1 MHLDLDGNGTLH
13 AQLTRALKEAVL
25 GRGLAA
31 GTRLP
36 ATRELAASLGVSR
49 NTVVSAYEQL
59 AAEGYL
65 EGHVGSGNYVAA
77 LPMPAAPVARAGR
90 QARAPRLTNCA
101 RVATAQRANRP
112 PGRRRAGVRYNLEYG
127 VPLVTP
133 ALTSLWRRALAR
145 AAEDTDPDYPAAE
158 GLLVLRSAIAG
169 YLGRRRG
176 LAVDAEDV
184 IVTAGVQQAI
194 DLVVRALV
202 APGDGAALEDPHYQ
216 GTRQVLMAAGA
227 RIHHVS
233 VDGDGLEV
241 ARLPASRVALA
252 CVTPS
257 HQFPRGVVL
266 SLRRRLEL
274 LRWAGRADAWIVED
288 DYDGEFRHDG
298 RPIAALKSLDREDRV
313 IYVGSFSKVLFP
325 ALRLGYLVVPPPLR
339 EPLRATK
346 WLTDRGCPA
355 IEQHALA
362 MLVQSGRFERLLRR
376 SGRILAGRRQALLD
390 GLASHAAG
398 LVEIEGTSAGMHV
411 AAWLPRHR
419 PADVPAVIAAAEA
432 AGVGVHPVS
441 PYFSRPPRRAGLL
454 LGYAGLAER
463 DLAESARRLG
473 GVLERTATRRTR
485 VPRPG
490 LLRHHGRP
498 QLA

>member
-1 MHLDLDGNGTLH
+1 MHLDLDGSGTLH
-13 AQLTRALKEAVL
+13 AQLTRALKQAVL

-36 ATRELAASLGVSR
+36 ATRELAAGLGLSR
-49 NTVVSAYEQL
+49 NTVVAAYEQL
-59 AAEGYL
+59 AAEGYI
-65 EGHVGSGNYVAA
+65 EGHAGSGNYVAA
-77 LPMPAAPVARAGR
+77 LPQPAAAPARASTR
-90 QARAPRLTNCA
+90 PRAPRLTTCA

-112 PGRRRAGVRYNLEYG
+112 PGRRRANLRYNLEYG
-127 VPLVTP
+127 LPLVTP
-133 ALTSLWRRALAR
+133 ALTSLWRRALSR
-145 AAEDTDPDYPAAE
+145 AAEDTDPDYPPAE
-158 GLLVLRSAIAG
+158 GLPLLRSAIAG

-176 LAVDAEDV
+176 LTVDAEDV

-194 DLVVRALV
+194 DLVARALV
-202 APGDGAALEDPHYQ
+202 APGDGAAIEDPHYQ

-227 RIHHVS
+227 RIHYVP

-241 ARLPASRVALA
+241 GRLPDSRVGLV

-274 LRWAGRADAWIVED
+274 LAWAGRADAWIVED

-298 RPIAALKSLDREDRV
+298 RPIAALKSLDRDDRV

-325 ALRLGYLVVPPPLR
+325 ALRLGYLVVPPALR

-346 WLTDRGCPA
+346 WLADRGCPA

-362 MLVQSGRFERLLRR
+362 TLVHSGRFERLLRR
-376 SGRILAGRRQALLD
+376 SGRILAERRQALLD
-390 GLASHAAG
+390 GLARHAAG

-411 AAWLPRHR
+411 AAWLPAHR
-419 PADVPAVIAAAEA
+419 ATGVPAVIAAAEA
-432 AGVGVHPVS
+432 VGVGVHPVS
-441 PYFSRPPRRAGLL
+441 PYFSRPSRRAGLL
-454 LGYAGLAER
+454 LGYAGLAAR
-463 DLAESARRLG
+463 DLAEAARRLG
-473 GVLERTATRRTR
+473 GVLRQTATK
-485 VPRPG
+485 
-490 LLRHHGRP
+490 
-498 QLA
+498 

>member
-1 MHLDLDGNGTLH
+1 MHLDLDGSGTLH
-13 AQLTRALKEAVL
+13 TQLTRALKQAVL
-25 GRGLAA
+25 DRGLGA

-36 ATRELAASLGVSR
+36 ATRELAASLGLSR

-59 AAEGYL
+59 AAEGYI
-65 EGHVGSGNYVAA
+65 EGHVGSGYYVVA
-77 LPMPAAPVARAGR
+77 LPVPGAPQPRTGAP
-90 QARAPRLTNCA
+90 ARAPRLTTCA
-101 RVATAQRANRP
+101 RVATEQRANRP
-112 PGRRRAGVRYNLEYG
+112 PGRRRLRLRYNLEYG
-127 VPLVTP
+127 LPLVTP

-145 AAEDTDPDYPAAE
+145 AAEDTDPDYPPAE
-158 GLLVLRSAIAG
+158 GLPVLRAAIAG

-176 LAVDAEDV
+176 LRVDPEDV

-202 APGDGAALEDPHYQ
+202 APGDGAAIEDPHYQ

-227 RIHHVS
+227 RLHFVP
-233 VDGDGLEV
+233 VDGEGLEV
-241 ARLPASRVALA
+241 ARLPRSKLRLV

-274 LRWAGRADAWIVED
+274 LAWATASDAWIVED

-313 IYVGSFSKVLFP
+313 LYVGSFSKVLFP
-325 ALRLGYLVVPPPLR
+325 ALRLGYLVVPPALR

-346 WLTDRGCPA
+346 WLADRGCPA

-362 MLVQSGRFERLLRR
+362 ALVQSGRFERLLRR
-376 SGRILAGRRQALLD
+376 SGRILAERRKALLD
-390 GLASHAAG
+390 ALARHAG
-398 LVEIEGTSAGMHV
+398 DLVEIEGTSAGMHV
-411 AAWLPRHR
+411 AAWLPRHA
-419 PADVPAVIAAAEA
+419 PDAVPALIAAAEA
-432 AGVGVHPVS
+432 VGVGVYPVA

-454 LGYAGLAER
+454 LGYSGLAAR
-463 DLAESARRLG
+463 DVAEGARRLA
-473 GVLERTATRRTR
+473 GVLRETA
-485 VPRPG
+485 P
-490 LLRHHGRP
+490 
-498 QLA
+498 A

>member
-1 MHLDLDGNGTLH
+1 MHLDLDGDGTLH
-13 AQLTRALKEAVL
+13 AQLTRALRHAVL
-25 GRGLAA
+25 ERGLAA

-36 ATRELAASLGVSR
+36 ATRELAAGLGVSR

-59 AAEGYL
+59 TAEGYI
-65 EGHVGSGNYVAA
+65 EGHAGSGNYVAA
-77 LPMPAAPVARAGR
+77 LPRPTAKAVRPGAPL
-90 QARAPRLTNCA
+90 RAPRLTTCA
-101 RVATAQRANRP
+101 RVATEQRANRP
-112 PGRRRAGVRYNLEYG
+112 PGRKLASLRYNLEYG
-127 VPLVTP
+127 LPLVTP
-133 ALTSLWRRALAR
+133 ALTSMWRRALAR
-145 AAEDTDPDYPAAE
+145 AAEDTDPDYPPAE
-158 GLLVLRSAIAG
+158 GLLVLRAAIAG

-176 LAVDAEDV
+176 LMVEADDV

-202 APGDGAALEDPHYQ
+202 APGDGAAIEDPHYQ

-227 RIHHVS
+227 RLSFVP
-233 VDGDGLEV
+233 VDGDGIEV
-241 ARLPASRVALA
+241 EKLPATGVRLV

-274 LRWAGRADAWIVED
+274 LAWASKADAWIVED

-325 ALRLGYLVVPPPLR
+325 ALRLGYLVVPPTLR

-346 WLTDRGCPA
+346 WLADRGCPA

-362 MLVQSGRFERLLRR
+362 MLVESGRFERLLRR
-376 SGRILAGRRQALLD
+376 SGRLLAERRRALLE
-390 GLASHAAG
+390 GLARHAAG
-398 LVEIEGTSAGMHV
+398 LVEVEGTSAGMHV
-411 AAWLPRHR
+411 AVWLPRHR
-419 PADVPAVIAAAEA
+419 PADVAGVIAAAQA
-432 AGVGVHPVS
+432 AGVGVYPIA

-454 LGYAGLAER
+454 LGYSGRAARDVAE
-463 DLAESARRLG
+463 AARRLG
-473 GVLERTATRRTR
+473 AVLRQTAS
-485 VPRPG
+485 
-490 LLRHHGRP
+490 
-498 QLA
+498 A